1 MCFGYLGRITMNRG
15 GTEVGIQLYRMQVKL
30 QNVSVAR
37 AGCLIQEVL
46 SSTSVTGSSS
56 IYSV

>member
-1 MCFGYLGRITMNRG
+1 MNGG

-46 SSTSVTGSSS
+46 SSTSVTGCSSV
-56 IYSV
+56 YSV